1 MQRYYGESLP
11 FGLDFSPA
19 NMGYLAVEQAL
30 ADYAVLVQQLK
41 ETYQITNVVALGGR
55 SVLYSGNLSIADTA
69 GPGKCVHLSNQ
80 DSF

>member
-11 FGLDFSPA
+11 FGRDFSPA

-41 ETYQITNVVALGGR
+41 ETYQITDVVALGGR
-55 SVLYSGNLSIADTA
+55 SVLYS
-69 GPGKCVHLSNQ
+69 
-80 DSF
+80 

>member
-1 MQRYYGESLP
+1 MHGNVYICIIIHDKSHDMQCYYGESLP
-11 FGLDFSPA
+11 FGWDFSPA

-55 SVLYSGNLSIADTA
+55 SVLYS
-69 GPGKCVHLSNQ
+69 
-80 DSF
+80 